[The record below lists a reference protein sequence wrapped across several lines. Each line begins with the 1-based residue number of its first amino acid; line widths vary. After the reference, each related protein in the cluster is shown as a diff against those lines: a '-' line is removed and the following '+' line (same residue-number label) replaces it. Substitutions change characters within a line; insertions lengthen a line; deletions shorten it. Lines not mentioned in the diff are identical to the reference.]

1 MSKRKDDLSR
11 VVLER
16 TPAGLTPVSAYD
28 RERLSRYPIGSRL
41 EADLRQPRSGPHHRL
56 YWVVL
61 GIVAQNNEHWKTAED
76 LHWAIRVELRMVQEM
91 ILLDGSVALRPR
103 STSFVEM
110 DQAEFAK
117 FFDDAMEIISTQV
130 IPGMD
135 VNALLAEGRRSV
147 SPDRLAV

>member
-1 MSKRKDDLSR
+1 
-11 VVLER
+11 
-16 TPAGLTPVSAYD
+16 
-28 RERLSRYPIGSRL
+28 
-41 EADLRQPRSGPHHRL
+41 
-56 YWVVL
+56 
-61 GIVAQNNEHWKTAED
+61 
-76 LHWAIRVELRMVQEM
+76 MVQEM

-110 DQAEFAK
+110 DLAEFAK